1 MSIVCVNNWVCT
13 SSDYKKHVLH
23 NVLQCVDD
31 YRVRLIVCVLC
42 DRDHLVGV
50 SSAKPRPSSE
60 VLDISKREAVM
71 VSAVECVRSVERER
85 RERRERRKE
94 NRAELVKQLEE
105 AELAERKEKSK
116 ASVSVHTLCFEYV
129 FIYMYGGI
137 DYV

>member
-1 MSIVCVNNWVCT
+1 MIIC
-13 SSDYKKHVLH
+13 K
-23 NVLQCVDD
+23 
-31 YRVRLIVCVLC
+31 IVCVLC

-60 VLDISKREAVM
+60 VLGISKREAVM
-71 VSAVECVRSVERER
+71 VSAVECVRSVE

-116 ASVSVHTLCFEYV
+116 ASVFVHTL
-129 FIYMYGGI
+129 YMYGGI
-137 DYV
+137 IMCDHRITYLLHCMCVGSTRCFVSVVRSGG

>member
-1 MSIVCVNNWVCT
+1 M
-13 SSDYKKHVLH
+13 
-23 NVLQCVDD
+23 
-31 YRVRLIVCVLC
+31 
-42 DRDHLVGV
+42 GV

-85 RERRERRKE
+85 RERRKE

-116 ASVSVHTLCFEYV
+116 ASVFVHTLCFEYV
-129 FIYMYGGI
+129 FIYVHVRWNRNK